1 MEPLCPLRSI
11 LYSKQ
16 PTMKKAIITGIL
28 LSLLTTV
35 NAQQSIPLYQGKA
48 PGSENWTYS
57 EKEMDSDLFKTHL
70 VYNVAAPAIEIYA
83 APKAK
88 ANGTVIIIAPG
99 GGFQSLSINKE
110 GRDLAKVL
118 QEKGITA
125 VVLKYR
131 LLETK
136 TGDPAREMME
146 NIKDRPAFDA
156 KTAPIKVMAGNDIKT
171 AIAYLRKN
179 AGKLNIN
186 PAKLGVIG
194 FSAGASVILES
205 VLHSEEA
212 STIPNFAASIYGG
225 PSDAVLGYP
234 VPGQKLPL
242 FICAADDDQL
252 KLAPKSVMLYTKWH
266 DAQQPVELH
275 IYEKGGHGFGMG
287 KQESPVDNWSH
298 VYLDWLKFHKFL

>member
-1 MEPLCPLRSI
+1 
-11 LYSKQ
+11 
-16 PTMKKAIITGIL
+16 MKKLIIASIFLFGLNTI
-28 LSLLTTV
+28 T
-35 NAQQSIPLYQGKA
+35 AQKSIPLYKGKA

-70 VYNVAAPAIEIYA
+70 VYNVAAPAIEIYE

-88 ANGTVIIIAPG
+88 ANGTVIVIAPG

-110 GRDLAKVL
+110 GRDLAKIL

-125 VVLKYR
+125 IVLKYR

-171 AIAYLRKN
+171 TISYIRKN
-179 AGKLNIN
+179 AAQLNVN
-186 PAKLGVIG
+186 PEKLGVIG

-205 VLHSEEA
+205 VLHSEDA

-225 PSDAVLGYP
+225 PSDAVLGYQ
-234 VPGQKLPL
+234 VPEQKLPL

-252 KLAPKSVMLYTKWH
+252 KLAPKSILLYTK
-266 DAQQPVELH
+266 
-275 IYEKGGHGFGMG
+275 
-287 KQESPVDNWSH
+287 
-298 VYLDWLKFHKFL
+298 